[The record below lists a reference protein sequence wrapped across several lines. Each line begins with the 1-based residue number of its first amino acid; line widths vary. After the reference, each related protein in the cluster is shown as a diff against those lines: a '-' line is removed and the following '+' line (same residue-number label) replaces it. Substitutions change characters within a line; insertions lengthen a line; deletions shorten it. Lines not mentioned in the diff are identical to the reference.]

1 MSDLERRAA
10 AGAAVEPPL
19 DVGEVFVQ
27 HSILGQGM
35 AALGNGQQWHSRG
48 PGALGGVEE
57 HHLVASQDAQLGG
70 HRCSQP
76 LH

>member
-10 AGAAVEPPL
+10 AGAAAEPPS

-27 HSILGQGM
+27 HSILGRGM
-35 AALGNGQQWHSRG
+35 AALGNGQQWHSHG
-48 PGALGGVEE
+48 PGALGGVGER
-57 HHLVASQDAQLGG
+57 HLAASRDAQLEG
-70 HRCSQP
+70 HTCSQP